1 MLPTRA
7 TVAGTVVLSKL
18 LDTNLAPGITGSSFC
33 GKPGTRA
40 PTVAEVPGCAEGLG
54 GAVVEDCG
62 DAADVDADDAAEAP
76 VPAGVHAANASNVP
90 AAAMAAAARLCCPN
104 TFTGIFLLVL
114 MRNQPPV

>member
-1 MLPTRA
+1 M
-7 TVAGTVVLSKL
+7 S
-18 LDTNLAPGITGSSFC
+18 GSSLV

-40 PTVAEVPGCAEGLG
+40 PTVAEVPGSAAGLG

-62 DAADVDADDAAEAP
+62 DAANVEANDAAAGVP
-76 VPAGVHAANASNVP
+76 VLAGVHAARANNVP
-90 AAAMAAAARLCCPN
+90 AAAMAAAARLRCPN

>member
-18 LDTNLAPGITGSSFC
+18 DDTTLAPGMSGSRVC

-40 PTVAEVPGCAEGLG
+40 PTVAEVPGSADGLG

-62 DAADVDADDAAEAP
+62 DAAEVDADAAAGVP
-76 VPAGVHAANASNVP
+76 VLAGVHAAKANNVP
-90 AAAMAAAARLCCPN
+90 AAAMAAVARLRCPN
-104 TFTGIFLLVL
+104 TF
-114 MRNQPPV
+114 